1 MQIII
6 SPFSDKTLSVKTR
19 NELILTKGKKIDINY
34 HYYEDEGYEFT
45 TDEVDKINLEQINNQ
60 LIQ

>member
-6 SPFSDKTLSVKTR
+6 SPFSDKILSVKTR
-19 NELILTKGKKIDINY
+19 NELILTKEKKVDINY

-45 TDEVDKINLEQINNQ
+45 TDEIDTINLEQINNQ
-60 LIQ
+60 LI